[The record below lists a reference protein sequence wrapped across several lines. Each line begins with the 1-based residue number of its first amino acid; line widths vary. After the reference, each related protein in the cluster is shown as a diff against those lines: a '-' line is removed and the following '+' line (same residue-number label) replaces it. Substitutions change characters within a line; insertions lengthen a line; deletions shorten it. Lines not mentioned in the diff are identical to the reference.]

1 MPSIQASL
9 TGHVL
14 HWWQMIDPTE
24 TSSVQR
30 AQTIGLLPDRVILTV
45 STGTVRQQT
54 GKITKF
60 VALLQEYQRQRM
72 SACNVT
78 LWCSK

>member
-1 MPSIQASL
+1 
-9 TGHVL
+9 
-14 HWWQMIDPTE
+14 MIDPTE

-54 GKITKF
+54 GKITKLL
-60 VALLQEYQRQRM
+60 ALLPKDPRQRTDV
-72 SACNVT
+72 SRVCQ
-78 LWCSK
+78 LWYNKM